1 MFMIFPQ
8 ALYAFLFSIFGSAFP
23 YQELYQ
29 PPSYSVNMHE
39 VRIDRNIV
47 VAQPME
53 LIDGSYTAKK

>member
-23 YQELYQ
+23 CQEMVRQ
-29 PPSYSVNMHE
+29 PYYSTNVHE
-39 VRIDRNIV
+39 LRIDRDIV